1 MGKITLTV
9 QKQFCAE
16 CSLALR
22 RFIGNMD
29 GVNSIDVENGRIVVD
44 FDAEKIPGETVLE
57 RAMDSVEKLG
67 YKLVDEGD
75 KRQE

>member
-44 FDAEKIPGETVLE
+44 FDALKIPGETVLE
-57 RAMDSVEKLG
+57 RAKDSVEKLG
-67 YKLVDEGD
+67 YKLVDEED
-75 KRQE
+75 ERQE